1 MLEGVNDPV
10 DNPGSGLVRS
20 RTSRTRRNLGLAALV
35 LTPLLLSSCTV
46 PGFGAASGVT
56 DASHKT
62 YKLWQG
68 FMITGLI
75 VGGLTLFLIVY
86 AALRYRRKS
95 DAIPRQTQYV
105 TWIEILYTVIPT
117 IIVGVLFYVT
127 IVVENPEVAR
137 VAHPPAKINV
147 VAFQWG
153 WRFSYPGYPN
163 ISTVGQTTQNP
174 VMVMPVGET
183 DAVTLTSLDVIHG
196 FYVKEFNY
204 SEYAQPGVTN
214 RFDVHVDTVGSYQS
228 QCTQLCGLY
237 HSLMYFKVVAIP
249 AADYHACLTSASDGP
264 TFVACAEKAL
274 ATAGS
279 QMTANVRPTQG
290 ALSHHG

>member
-95 DAIPRQTQYV
+95 DAIPRQTQ
-105 TWIEILYTVIPT
+105 
-117 IIVGVLFYVT
+117 
-127 IVVENPEVAR
+127 
-137 VAHPPAKINV
+137 
-147 VAFQWG
+147 
-153 WRFSYPGYPN
+153 
-163 ISTVGQTTQNP
+163 
-174 VMVMPVGET
+174 
-183 DAVTLTSLDVIHG
+183 
-196 FYVKEFNY
+196 
-204 SEYAQPGVTN
+204 
-214 RFDVHVDTVGSYQS
+214 
-228 QCTQLCGLY
+228 
-237 HSLMYFKVVAIP
+237 
-249 AADYHACLTSASDGP
+249 
-264 TFVACAEKAL
+264 
-274 ATAGS
+274 
-279 QMTANVRPTQG
+279 
-290 ALSHHG
+290 

>member
-1 MLEGVNDPV
+1 MLGGVNASV
-10 DNPGSGLVRS
+10 ENHSSGLVRN
-20 RTSRTRRNLGLAALV
+20 RTSRARRNLGLLGLV

-46 PGFGAASGVT
+46 PSFGAASGVT
-56 DASHKT
+56 DSSHRA

-68 FMITGLI
+68 FMVTGLI

-95 DAIPRQTQYV
+95 EAIPRQFQYV
-105 TWIEILYTVIPT
+105 TWIEIVYTVIPT
-117 IIVGVLFYVT
+117 IIVGVLFYFT

-137 VAHPPAKINV
+137 VAHPAAQADV

-153 WRFSYPGYPN
+153 WRFDYPGHPN
-163 ISTVGQTTQNP
+163 ITTVGQTTENP
-174 VMVMPVGET
+174 TLVLPVGET
-183 DAVTLTSLDVIHG
+183 DAISLRSLDVVHG

-214 RFDVHVDTVGSYQS
+214 HFDLHVDKAGSFQA

-237 HSLMYFKVVAIP
+237 HSLMYFKVVTIP
-249 AADYHACLTSASDGP
+249 AQAYQSCLTTSTDG
-264 TFVACAEKAL
+264 TSFVACANAAL
-274 ATAGS
+274 AQTAPL
-279 QMTANVRPTQG
+279 TATVRTTKE
-290 ALSHHG
+290 S